1 MVGPLFPDYNLGIDG
16 YTDMAATM
24 ERLEEYRT
32 HNTQFCKRMLDF
44 FTVMFPAQV
53 SSLLENTD
61 GISTRDGKPEI
72 VAHAE
77 LESYLGRYC
86 GLMLYLKEMDEVKY
100 SKVCAVRPCFPI
112 KDVPAGYPYLVGIGL
127 LLDYE

>member
-86 GLMLYLKEMDEVKY
+86 GLMLYLKEILYQVLDRNNVY
-100 SKVCAVRPCFPI
+100 DCVI
-112 KDVPAGYPYLVGIGL
+112 L
-127 LLDYE
+127 LFDDCELNNLPDMVIQ